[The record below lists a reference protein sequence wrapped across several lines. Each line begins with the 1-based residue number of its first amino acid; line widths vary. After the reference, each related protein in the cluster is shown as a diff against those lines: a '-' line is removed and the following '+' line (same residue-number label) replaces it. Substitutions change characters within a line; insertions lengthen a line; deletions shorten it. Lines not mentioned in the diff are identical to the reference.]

1 MSGSSASNPKGKPR
15 DRRKLVAVLY
25 ADMVGYSRLIGLD
38 DAGTLQRLRALR
50 SQLMDPAIEKHGG
63 RIVQTGGDSL
73 LIVFDSIDGAV
84 RCAVKVQQQVPIHD
98 GEQPPNRAIRFRIG
112 INIGDAIAD
121 GTDLHGDAVNVAV
134 RLQAECPP
142 GGICVTRPV
151 RDHVHGRLGLEFEE
165 LGSLTL
171 KNIARPV
178 EAFVVRLRAE
188 GTRPNLSVASISS
201 ASSTPE
207 PRVAPRLS
215 IVVLP
220 FSNLDHKPDK
230 EYFADGITED
240 VTTDLS
246 RIAHMTVISR
256 NTAFTYKGKAVA
268 TKQIG
273 RELGVRYVL
282 EGSIRHSDNQVRVNA
297 QLIDAETDSHLWAER
312 FDRSAED
319 LFALQ
324 DEITNWI
331 AKALNVELA
340 AAEAAR
346 PVEDLD
352 ALDCILRG
360 RAAANKSRSLATL
373 DEAIRWYERALAF
386 DPASTEA
393 QTQLAAA
400 LAYRIQDFV
409 PESSDADIERAE
421 RLARQALMSSPRSAR
436 THHSMAE
443 VLRTQRRYAEAISQY
458 EAALALD
465 RNFVGALAAMGR
477 CKTYI
482 GPVDDAILAQERAIR
497 LSPRDP
503 GLWHWYFR
511 IGEAHLLQSR
521 VDQAIH
527 WLEKA
532 RSGGPAMWY
541 VHAWLAAACAHKGD
555 LVRARAELAA
565 AMALQGSGFER
576 GIGHIA
582 ERFLAPEIRA
592 RFEAT
597 ILAGIRRAG
606 LPEK

>member
-1 MSGSSASNPKGKPR
+1 MSGSHASDLIGKSP
-15 DRRKLVAVLY
+15 DRRKLIAVVY

-38 DAGTLQRLRALR
+38 DEETLGRLRTLR
-50 SQLMDPAIEKHGG
+50 ANLIDPAIEEHGG

-84 RCAVKVQQQVPIHD
+84 RCAVKVQQQVPVVD
-98 GEQPPNRAIRFRIG
+98 RDQPPDRSIRFRVG
-112 INIGDAIAD
+112 IDIGDAIAD
-121 GTDLHGDAVNVAV
+121 GTDLHGDAVNVAA
-134 RLQAECPP
+134 RIQAECPP
-142 GGICVTRPV
+142 GGICVTRAV
-151 RDHVHGRLGLEFEE
+151 RDHVHGRLNLAFEE
-165 LGSLTL
+165 LGPVDL
-171 KNIARPV
+171 KNIGRPV
-178 EAFVVRLRAE
+178 EAFVVRL
-188 GTRPNLSVASISS
+188 GTGRPLPTASIP
-201 ASSTPE
+201 AAPSTPE

-220 FSNLDHKPDK
+220 FTNLGRNPDT

-256 NTAFTYKGKAVA
+256 NTAFTYRGKAVA
-268 TKQIG
+268 TRQIG

-282 EGSIRHSDNQVRVNA
+282 EGSIRHSDNRVRVNA
-297 QLIDAETDSHLWAER
+297 QLIHAETDSHLWAER

-331 AKALNVELA
+331 AKALNVELP

-346 PVEDLD
+346 PVEHLD

-360 RAAANKSRSLATL
+360 RAAANKSRSLAAL
-373 DEAIRWYERALAF
+373 DEAIRWYERALVF

-393 QTQLAAA
+393 QTHLAAA

-421 RLARQALMSSPRSAR
+421 KLARQAIMSSPRSAR
-436 THHSMAE
+436 AHNSMAE
-443 VLRTQRRYAEAISQY
+443 VLRTQRKYTEAISEY

-465 RNFVGALAAMGR
+465 RNFVNALAAMGR

-482 GPVDDAILAQERAIR
+482 GPVDDAILAQQCAIR

-503 GLWHWYFR
+503 ALFNWYFR

-532 RSGGPAMWY
+532 RSSGPAIWY

-555 LVRARAELAA
+555 LARAHAELAA

-576 GIGHIA
+576 GIAHIA
-582 ERFLAPEIRA
+582 DRFSAPDIRA
-592 RFEAT
+592 RFDAT
-597 ILAGIRRAG
+597 ILAGIRGIEWPR
-606 LPEK
+606 